1 MKHNRQKT
9 NQPRFRKRRQSLH
22 ACASAV
28 PEKDH
33 PRKQNGPLID
43 KKLRGLGL
51 TGILTFR
58 ENLAGVIEKM
68 KNITETEAKNTPAN
82 AKNSRATDKGKKPD
96 YKQKRSYIKKTTRA
110 EKLYHPKRRECTT
123 QAAKNGMELQKWMQT
138 VGEGNTELRKPEGI
152 G

>member
-1 MKHNRQKT
+1 MPTRQQYQKKSTKETEWTTDQQKAQRART
-9 NQPRFRKRRQSLH
+9 NWNNL
-22 ACASAV
+22 
-28 PEKDH
+28 
-33 PRKQNGPLID
+33 
-43 KKLRGLGL
+43 
-51 TGILTFR
+51 R

-82 AKNSRATDKGKKPD
+82 ARNSRATDKGKKPD

-138 VGEGNTELRKPEGI
+138 VGEGNTELRKPKGI